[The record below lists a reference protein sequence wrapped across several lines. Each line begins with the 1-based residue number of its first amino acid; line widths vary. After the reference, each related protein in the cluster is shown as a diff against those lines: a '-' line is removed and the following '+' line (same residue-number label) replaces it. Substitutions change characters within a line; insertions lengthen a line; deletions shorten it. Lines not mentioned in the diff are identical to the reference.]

1 MAKNPPAFLLNK
13 ILDLVFHP
21 DELKFSKGVKG
32 LNTHKIEAINGYPCI
47 VEQAKE
53 QSGQTV
59 SNYQMADK
67 PYNILTKKLPTLTSQ
82 TSRWTPYSNFTQP
95 TPCLF
100 HSRTV
105 TQPLQN
111 TTMASPPSTT
121 SFTTMSPQTTLPATP
136 RRSPRKHCTTPEASH
151 GHMTATCK
159 P

>member
-1 MAKNPPAFLLNK
+1 MHQHLHSKHQQSKFQHAIHSFK
-13 ILDLVFHP
+13 ISHHCRMPHSCQIPKVFCKPTTLHHKIQTHSHCKTQIYHHY
-21 DELKFSKGVKG
+21 KFS
-32 LNTHKIEAINGYPCI
+32 
-47 VEQAKE
+47 
-53 QSGQTV
+53 
-59 SNYQMADK
+59 
-67 PYNILTKKLPTLTSQ
+67 
-82 TSRWTPYSNFTQP
+82 
-95 TPCLF
+95 LF